1 MKMKH
6 IVNVTFLLEECD
18 KGNAY
23 FFLDVINHLLES
35 LKLVHN
41 LGFLVFFDYYVFSI
55 SPLILEILIYVGHAM
70 IDNTDKILLGLD
82 CYNSFCHNKSL
93 RLITELYKS

>member
-6 IVNVTFLLEECD
+6 IVNVTFRLEECD

-23 FFLDVINHLLES
+23 FNHLLKFLE
-35 LKLVHN
+35 LVHN

-55 SPLILEILIYVGHAM
+55 SPLILEILIYVGRAM

-82 CYNSFCHNKSL
+82 CYNSFFHNKSL